1 MIDYTK
7 QCSVLFF
14 FANEKGKVDM
24 MHYER
29 PQYVDDYTL
38 NEEAK
43 ENAKDMLK
51 KKLNGANELVAI
63 AIARSEMQHKDIMNQ
78 ASQGFKQQFN

>member
-1 MIDYTK
+1 MIDYMK
-7 QCSVLFF
+7 QCSVMFF
-14 FANEKGKVDM
+14 FANDKGKVDM

-51 KKLNGANELVAI
+51 KNLNGAKELIAI
-63 AIARSEMQHKDIMNQ
+63 AIARSEMQHKDIMNK
-78 ASQGFKQQFN
+78 ASKGFRQ